1 IEMSRTQ
8 MAELGITPQTIAQT
22 LQHQGAASHAG
33 HVRID
38 GQHIRVSPSGAF
50 DSVEAIGAT
59 LIRGHSSSL
68 TRLADQATLT
78 RGVVETPS
86 SVVLYNGRPA
96 IGVGVSTISGGNVVT
111 TGQAV
116 QARLQLLEPT
126 LPLGVE
132 LNVISYQPDTVSSA
146 VEGFLI
152 NLAEAVAIVVGLL
165 LLFMGLRS
173 GLIIG
178 AGLLLTILGTFIFMD
193 MFDIT
198 LQRISLGA
206 LVIALG
212 MLVDN
217 AIVVTEGIL
226 VRIQRGVPRLRAASE
241 SVQET
246 MWPLLGAT
254 LIAILAF
261 AAISLSSDSVG
272 EFLSSLFQVIA
283 ISLLLSWVLAIT
295 VVPLFAIVFLDSPK
309 PGAEEADPYNNRFF
323 ALYRTLLKGLI
334 HYRWLTLG
342 AVGAAL
348 VVAVVAFGSVKQ
360 NFFPESSRPQFFV
373 NVWNPEGTHI
383 RDTERDMAALS
394 KAVMEMDGVESVTAF
409 VGQGG
414 LRFILTYEGEMPNS
428 AYGQLLVTVDDYNQI
443 DVLRARVEEHI
454 RAHHPK
460 AQPITRRFALGPGG
474 GAKIEARF
482 QGPDPNVLR
491 DLSAQAQAIMRAEPD
506 ARDVRDD
513 WRSRVPVVRPRFAE
527 AQARRAG
534 VSRKDLSDVLALS
547 TTGVTAGLYREGDR
561 LLPVILRLPEAERT
575 GVDQLEDAQVWS
587 RVSGRALSVQ
597 QVLAGVDTVYE
608 DSIIRRRNRRR
619 TITAQSEPRVGV
631 ASAVFA
637 KLRPKIEA
645 IELPA
650 GYTLEWGGEHE
661 SSSDANAMLVAN
673 VPLCF
678 ALMLIIV
685 IGLFNAIRPPLIVF
699 LTLPL
704 AITGVT
710 AGLLLF
716 DQPFGFVATLG
727 FLSLS
732 GMLIKNAIVLLE
744 QIQIHL
750 REDMEPFTAVVEAG
764 VTRVRPVAL
773 AAFTTVLGMIPLAF
787 DVFFGAMAVTIMAG
801 LTVATLLTLLVVP
814 VLYATF
820 YRISEPT

>member
-1 IEMSRTQ
+1 
-8 MAELGITPQTIAQT
+8 
-22 LQHQGAASHAG
+22 
-33 HVRID
+33 
-38 GQHIRVSPSGAF
+38 
-50 DSVEAIGAT
+50 
-59 LIRGHSSSL
+59 
-68 TRLADQATLT
+68 
-78 RGVVETPS
+78 
-86 SVVLYNGRPA
+86 
-96 IGVGVSTISGGNVVT
+96 
-111 TGQAV
+111 
-116 QARLQLLEPT
+116 
-126 LPLGVE
+126 
-132 LNVISYQPDTVSSA
+132 
-146 VEGFLI
+146 
-152 NLAEAVAIVVGLL
+152 
-165 LLFMGLRS
+165 
-173 GLIIG
+173 
-178 AGLLLTILGTFIFMD
+178 
-193 MFDIT
+193 
-198 LQRISLGA
+198 
-206 LVIALG
+206 
-212 MLVDN
+212 
-217 AIVVTEGIL
+217 
-226 VRIQRGVPRLRAASE
+226 
-241 SVQET
+241 
-246 MWPLLGAT
+246 
-254 LIAILAF
+254 
-261 AAISLSSDSVG
+261 
-272 EFLSSLFQVIA
+272 
-283 ISLLLSWVLAIT
+283 
-295 VVPLFAIVFLDSPK
+295 
-309 PGAEEADPYNNRFF
+309 
-323 ALYRTLLKGLI
+323 
-334 HYRWLTLG
+334 
-342 AVGAAL
+342 
-348 VVAVVAFGSVKQ
+348 
-360 NFFPESSRPQFFV
+360 
-373 NVWNPEGTHI
+373 
-383 RDTERDMAALS
+383 
-394 KAVMEMDGVESVTAF
+394 
-409 VGQGG
+409 
-414 LRFILTYEGEMPNS
+414 
-428 AYGQLLVTVDDYNQI
+428 
-443 DVLRARVEEHI
+443 VLRARVEEHI
-454 RAHHPK
+454 RAHHPT